1 MSHGL
6 SLTHPRDTTVLLSY
20 CPTLL
25 FVMTF
30 LLAALQ
36 PEFNIKEVCVCR
48 MYSTRGY
55 VVSSWCFSSSQ
66 LLQSVNLVLFGG
78 SIETLPDDIILAA
91 W

>member
-6 SLTHPRDTTVLLSY
+6 SVTHPRDTTVLLGY

-48 MYSTRGY
+48 VYSTHGY
-55 VVSSWCFSSSQ
+55 VVF
-66 LLQSVNLVLFGG
+66 LILTAASVCKPGAVWRKCRN
-78 SIETLPDDIILAA
+78 PAR
-91 W
+91 